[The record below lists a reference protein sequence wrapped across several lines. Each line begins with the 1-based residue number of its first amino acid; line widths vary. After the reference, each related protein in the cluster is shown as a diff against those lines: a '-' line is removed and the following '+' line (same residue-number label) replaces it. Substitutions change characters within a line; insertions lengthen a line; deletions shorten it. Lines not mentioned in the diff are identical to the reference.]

1 MELIEWSRLIAPL
14 LLGLYLSV
22 MSELLSASSKSI
34 STPEGAYIQSTR
46 KYLGK
51 SLKILVI
58 PPLLGKNSDRPHL
71 GLDSFY
77 AAGFFLLHNVEHF
90 YLHWG

>member
-58 PPLLGKNSDRPHL
+58 PPLLGKNSDRPSFIAKARNL
-71 GLDSFY
+71 GGNLMRNEVGRY
-77 AAGFFLLHNVEHF
+77 YFLVF
-90 YLHWG
+90 